1 MAPGSISPF
10 PGWEAP
16 PGTNESNALP
26 APPFTL
32 TAAATVDEGNNW
44 INLRWGPL
52 SLDLP
57 NPGPSGGVLFNAAPT
72 EGTSGIS
79 SAIDETPVIAGNSFN
94 PYSAAPSIDFYG
106 NTRKTPG
113 NLLVDAGAIEIVP
126 TPIFAASVSPTT
138 LDFGTVANGQT
149 PTQTVTVTNSG
160 NQQLLG
166 GTFTF
171 GGGTPQPFSQSGG
184 TCGATLNAGT
194 SCTII
199 VRFTAAT
206 GTFNRNLTIAYT
218 NVSVTGSP
226 VTLTGT
232 GAPMVVTPASLS
244 FGNVGVSTPAT
255 TSAAQTLTVRNGSGT
270 TRSVVI
276 GAFPAGFSRATAAQG
291 GAGSCGA
298 TLNNGAACTINVVF
312 TPTAQQAYSGTL
324 AITTNGGFTVANSPV
339 ALSGT
344 GVPAVRT
351 ATLTPTSWSPSQ
363 TRNCPSLAC
372 TFTDPTQ
379 SFTLTNTG
387 NVTMTGIAQGV
398 LSGANTPDFAV
409 VSLLSSCGPTGN
421 GQFASNTTLAPGAT
435 CAVTVGFRPLTS
447 EAAGPKAATIS
458 VTDGFGTQ
466 SVGIT
471 ATAN

>member
-1 MAPGSISPF
+1 M
-10 PGWEAP
+10 
-16 PGTNESNALP
+16 
-26 APPFTL
+26 
-32 TAAATVDEGNNW
+32 DEGNNW

-52 SLDLP
+52 SLNLP
-57 NPGPSGGVLFNAAPT
+57 NPVTGTALINAAPT
-72 EGTSGIS
+72 QGTSGTS
-79 SAIDETPVIAGNSFN
+79 SAIDETPVIATPAFN
-94 PYSAAPSIDFYG
+94 PYTAAPSIDFYG
-106 NTRKTPG
+106 NSRKTPS

-138 LDFGTVANGQT
+138 LSFGTVANGQT
-149 PTQTVTVTNSG
+149 PTQTVTVSNTG

-171 GGGTPQPFSQSGG
+171 GGGTPQPFSQAGG
-184 TCGATLNAGT
+184 TCGATLNAGV

-206 GTFNRNLTIAYT
+206 GSFNRTLTVAYT
-218 NVSVTGSP
+218 NVTVTGSP

-244 FGNVGVSTPAT
+244 FGNIGVSTPAT
-255 TSAAQTLTVRNGSGT
+255 SSAAQALTVRNASGT

-291 GAGSCGA
+291 GGGSCGA
-298 TLNNGAACTINVVF
+298 TLGTGAACTINVVF
-312 TPTAQQAYSGTL
+312 TPTAQQAYSGAL

-351 ATLTPTSWSPSQ
+351 ATLTPTTWSPTQ

-379 SFTLTNTG
+379 TFTLTNTG
-387 NVTMTGIAQGV
+387 NVSLTGITQGA
-398 LSGANTPDFAV
+398 LSGTNTADFTV
-409 VSLLSSCGPTGN
+409 VSLLSSCGPAGN
-421 GQFASNTTLAPGAT
+421 GQFASNITLAPGAT
-435 CAVTVGFRPLTS
+435 CAVTVGFRPLTA
-447 EAAGPKAATIS
+447 EPAGPKTSTIS
-458 VTDGFGTQ
+458 VTDGFGAQ
-466 SVGIT
+466 SVNIT